1 MKNLKDIIAENL
13 VYLRKTSQMTQLELA
28 EKLNYSDKSIS
39 KWEHGETM
47 PDIEVLKQI
56 ADLYGVSIDF
66 ITTENAKENAPKFL
80 KQKTFNNKQN
90 QIIVALLAVSIIWIL
105 AAVIF
110 VYTNIILDANYWL
123 VFLWAIPISV
133 CTCLYFNK
141 IWGQRKIKF
150 ILISVFVW
158 SLLPCIYFQFL
169 AYNIWPLFLVAIP
182 TQIAIIL
189 WSKIKIN

>member
-1 MKNLKDIIAENL
+1 MKDLKSIIAENL
-13 VYLRKTSQMTQLELA
+13 AYLRKSSKMTQLELA

-66 ITTENAKENAPKFL
+66 ITTENAKDNAPKFL
-80 KQKTFNNKQN
+80 KQNTFKNKQN
-90 QIIVALLAVSIIWIL
+90 QIIVTFLAVSIVWII
-105 AAVIF
+105 ASIIF
-110 VYTNIILDANYWL
+110 VYTNIILQANYWL
-123 VFLWAIPISV
+123 VFLWSIPTSV
-133 CTCLYFNK
+133 FVCLYFNK
-141 IWGQRKIKF
+141 LWGTKKYKF
-150 ILISVFVW
+150 ILISAFVW

-169 AYNIWPLFLVAIP
+169 AHNIWPLFLIAIP
-182 TQIAIIL
+182 TQVAIIL

>member
-110 VYTNIILDANYWL
+110 VYTNIC
-123 VFLWAIPISV
+123 F
-133 CTCLYFNK
+133 
-141 IWGQRKIKF
+141 
-150 ILISVFVW
+150 
-158 SLLPCIYFQFL
+158 
-169 AYNIWPLFLVAIP
+169 
-182 TQIAIIL
+182 
-189 WSKIKIN
+189 IKIVWKR